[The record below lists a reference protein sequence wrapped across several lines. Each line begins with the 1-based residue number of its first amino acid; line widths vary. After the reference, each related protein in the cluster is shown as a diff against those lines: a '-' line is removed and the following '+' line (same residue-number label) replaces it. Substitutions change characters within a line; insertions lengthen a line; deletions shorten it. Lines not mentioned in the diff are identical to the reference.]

1 MTDKSI
7 REALSTKG
15 VLASLSIST
24 WGGHKLDKKLSAAQQ
39 QASQAT
45 AKGALRVHKTLI
57 NDKRVKEPTRIAGE
71 ARRLHAEL
79 TLPWHYDGVGLLPG
93 DMVMDY
99 DRQMGKLKHQFWEAV
114 AAVKEAYPL
123 MVMAAAQE
131 LGSAFEPSDYPHI
144 AELTNRYKW
153 AIRFERLPTTGVED
167 LRLSVP
173 EEAIDVIRDQ
183 ISHEHEHL
191 VEAVVERMSDT
202 VSHVLE
208 RLEARQE
215 NSKAKIY
222 TSTIEKL
229 VELPEMM
236 RKMNVT
242 GDERIEALI
251 ADLMGVSISTKEAK
265 ENADAR
271 EATIDQLSEVRQKLG
286 SFFGT

>member
-1 MTDKSI
+1 MTDQTI

-24 WGGHKLDKKLSAAQQ
+24 WAGNRLDKKLSAAQQ
-39 QASQAT
+39 QASHAQ

-57 NDKRVKEPTRIAGE
+57 SDKRVKEPTRIAGE

-114 AAVKEAYPL
+114 AAVQENYPL
-123 MVMAAAQE
+123 MVMAAAAE
-131 LGSAFEPSDYPHI
+131 LGSAFDADDYPSM
-144 AELTNRYKW
+144 AELSNRYKW

-191 VEAVVERMSDT
+191 VEAVVDRMSDT
-202 VSHVLE
+202 VSQVLE

-222 TSTIEKL
+222 ASTIEKL
-229 VELPEMM
+229 GELPDMM
-236 RKMNVT
+236 RKLNVT
-242 GDERIEALI
+242 GDERIENLI
-251 ADLMGVSISTKEAK
+251 QDLQGVSISTKEAK
-265 ENADAR
+265 EDADAR
-271 EATIDQLSEVRQKLG
+271 EATIDQLSEVRKKLG
-286 SFFGT
+286 GFFTA